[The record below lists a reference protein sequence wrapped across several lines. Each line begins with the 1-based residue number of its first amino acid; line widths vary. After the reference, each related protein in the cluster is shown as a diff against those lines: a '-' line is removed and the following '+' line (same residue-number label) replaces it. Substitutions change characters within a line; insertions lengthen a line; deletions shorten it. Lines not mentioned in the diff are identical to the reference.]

1 MSELPSIKLNLPSST
16 LSHIEKVN
24 GNLGQAV
31 SVNNDFGDRITTA
44 IRSVANAQNQ
54 SAQISKDFELG
65 RETDLSKVMVQQQV
79 SSLGFQLTLNVRNK
93 LLSAYKDIMNM
104 PV

>member
-1 MSELPSIKLNLPSST
+1 MTEIGSLKLNLPTKASSHMAT
-16 LSHIEKVN
+16 VEKTIGVDE
-24 GNLGQAV
+24 
-31 SVNNDFGDRITTA
+31 NNAFGDRISSA
-44 IRSVANAQNQ
+44 IKAVADSQTQ

-93 LLSAYKDIMNM
+93 LLGAYKDIMNM

>member
-1 MSELPSIKLNLPSST
+1 VTSMKPLSFTAPNQAINHADKASETLGNIST
-16 LSHIEKVN
+16 
-24 GNLGQAV
+24 
-31 SVNNDFGDRITTA
+31 NDFGGRISDA
-44 IRSVANAQNQ
+44 IKSVANAQTD
-54 SAQISKDFELG
+54 SANITKDFELG

-93 LLSAYKDIMNM
+93 LLGAYKDIMNM

>member
-1 MSELPSIKLNLPSST
+1 MTSMKPLNFTAPNHAIKHAEKAAET
-16 LSHIEKVN
+16 L
-24 GNLGQAV
+24 GNI
-31 SVNNDFGDRITTA
+31 NTNDFGGRISDA
-44 IRSVANAQNQ
+44 IKSVANAQTD
-54 SAQISKDFELG
+54 SANLTKDFELG

-93 LLSAYKDIMNM
+93 LLGAYKDIMNM

>member
-1 MSELPSIKLNLPSST
+1 MSEIGSLKLSIPSA
-16 LSHIEKVN
+16 
-24 GNLGQAV
+24 AV
-31 SVNNDFGDRITTA
+31 SHSEKAGKIIGVDNNNAFGDRISSA
-44 IRSVANAQNQ
+44 IKSVADSQTQ

>member
-1 MSELPSIKLNLPSST
+1 MTSMKPLSFTAPNQAIKHADKASETLGNIST
-16 LSHIEKVN
+16 
-24 GNLGQAV
+24 
-31 SVNNDFGDRITTA
+31 NDFGGRISDA
-44 IRSVANAQNQ
+44 IKSVANAQTD
-54 SAQISKDFELG
+54 SANITKDFELG

-93 LLSAYKDIMNM
+93 LLGAYKDIMNM

>member
-1 MSELPSIKLNLPSST
+1 MSEIGSLKFTSPVAAKNHLNEASKQ
-16 LSHIEKVN
+16 LSVEN
-24 GNLGQAV
+24 
-31 SVNNDFGDRITTA
+31 NNDFGDRITTA
-44 IRSVANAQNQ
+44 VKAVAKSQTQA
-54 SAQISKDFELG
+54 AEITKDFELG
-65 RETDLSKVMVQQQV
+65 RETDLSKVMVQQQI